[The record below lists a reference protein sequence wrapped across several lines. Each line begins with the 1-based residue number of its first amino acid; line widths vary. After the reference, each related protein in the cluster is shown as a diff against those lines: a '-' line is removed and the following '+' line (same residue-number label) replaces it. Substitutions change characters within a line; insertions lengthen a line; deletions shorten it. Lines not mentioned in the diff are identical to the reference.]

1 MLRFDYLNPGSRINL
16 PEVAACLNVQ
26 SSEFEILTSHPGGM
40 GICFQLKSL
49 SNLETYALK
58 CIRPDLLGDQDSLER
73 FREELD
79 VWLSA
84 SVCDA
89 VVEAIHI
96 VRLNELPCILATW
109 MEGGDLTHTLS
120 MLNPVRKFETIVR
133 ITRSLQWAQM
143 KLGIVHRDLKP
154 SNILF
159 DKELLAYLSD
169 WGLSRPLRRAF
180 VVASS
185 GKDIST
191 VDRKDRTQIGSFLG
205 TVTYAAPEQI
215 KNAAMVDHRADIYA
229 LGCVMFELETGS
241 PPFTGAS
248 FQEIAY
254 QHLHVSPPKLGG
266 LFRQTTLGLE
276 NVINRCLAK
285 KPGDRYATYEALEQ
299 DLLTVAS
306 KRDFALDRCVVSGRY
321 KRHPL
326 GKGYVSQQQAI
337 ANAPVKG
344 KGVTLVEF
352 DAIAPHLEEAEN
364 LISLGRYTEAE
375 VLLRPAY
382 VPGLITGSTT
392 WHFGHTVA
400 VNYAYC
406 LQNIKNKFD
415 EALEI
420 YSSLNPLQ
428 EKPAEFYVNYSQA
441 LNQADKNIDAKE
453 ICEHGLTHFP
463 DDIDLL
469 GNYTISLMEC
479 GEIEEAQTV
488 AMRRLA
494 MRRDVHSI
502 EEAAAILGIQRDQ
515 LRNRDLPQAMSLAE
529 KQYSL
534 IKEGLILNPLFPSLR
549 ISEIQFLRFA
559 LSGDKVLDACQ
570 TMMYDQKIHPTYRQ
584 LAFLEEVEEV
594 SESQHFNFALEMID
608 KTVSE
613 DAFSTNFDAT
623 LQKRLFF
630 IKYKIYAERYM
641 IGKDDQS
648 GRPVLIREIVDYF
661 LEKEGEKYPYPV
673 MTARVL
679 EWMGHINEAEDLF
692 REVIKTSEDSW
703 NSRKELVLL
712 LQRDGRL
719 KEASSEANL
728 LVKSAP
734 WRAESFDVLSYVAEK
749 VGDTKLANQAKKK
762 GNQTFDKEK
771 KLFEKLRTLIS

>member
-1 MLRFDYLNPGSRINL
+1 MLHFDYLNPGSRINL

-26 SSEFEILTSHPGGM
+26 IPEFEILASHPGGM

-58 CIRPDLLGDQDSLER
+58 CIRPDLLGDQDSFER
-73 FREELD
+73 FHEELD

-89 VVEAIHI
+89 VVEAIRI
-96 VRLNELPCILATW
+96 VRLNEFPCILATW
-109 MEGGDLTHTLS
+109 MEGGDLTQTLS
-120 MLNPVRKFETIVR
+120 TLNPAQKFETIVR
-133 ITRSLQWAQM
+133 ITRSLQWAQT
-143 KLGIVHRDLKP
+143 KLSIIHRDLKP

-169 WGLSRPLRRAF
+169 WGLARPLQRAF

-185 GKDIST
+185 GKDISI
-191 VDRKDRTQIGSFLG
+191 VDRKNRTQQGSFLG

-215 KNAAMVDHRADIYA
+215 RNAAMVDHRADIYA
-229 LGCVMFELETGS
+229 LGCVMFELETGI
-241 PPFTGAS
+241 PPFTGTN

-276 NVINRCLAK
+276 NVINRCLTK
-285 KPGDRYATYEALEQ
+285 EPRDRYATYEELEQ
-299 DLLTVAS
+299 DLLTVAD
-306 KRDFALDRCVVSGRY
+306 KQKFVLDRCVISERY

-326 GKGYVSQQQAI
+326 GKGHVSQQQTI
-337 ANAPVKG
+337 ANAGVKG
-344 KGVTLVEF
+344 KGVALVEF
-352 DAIAPHLEEAEN
+352 DDIAPYLEEAEN
-364 LISLGRYTEAE
+364 LMDLGRYTEAE
-375 VLLRPAY
+375 VLLRPGY
-382 VPGLITGSTT
+382 IPDLIRGSKT
-392 WHFGHTVA
+392 WHFGHSFA
-400 VNYAYC
+400 GNYAYC
-406 LQNIKNKFD
+406 LQNIKDRLD

-420 YSSLNPLQ
+420 YSTLNPSQ
-428 EKPAEFYVNYSQA
+428 EKPDVFYVNYSQA
-441 LNQADKNIDAKE
+441 LNLAQKSVDAKRV
-453 ICEHGLTHFP
+453 CEQGLTYFP

-469 GNYTISLMEC
+469 GNYTISLMKC
-479 GEIEEAQTV
+479 GQIEEAQTV

-494 MRRDVHSI
+494 IRRDVHSI
-502 EEAAAILGIQRDQ
+502 EEAAAVLRIRRDH
-515 LRNRDLPQAMSLAE
+515 LRNRDLPRAMSLAE

-534 IKEGLILNPLFPSLR
+534 IKEGLVLNPLFPSLR

-559 LSGDKVLDACQ
+559 LSGDKILNACQ
-570 TMMYDQKIHPTYRQ
+570 TMMDDQKIHRTYRQ
-584 LAFLEEVEEV
+584 LAFLEEVEEI
-594 SESQHFNFALEMID
+594 SEGQHFNFALEMID

-623 LQKRLFF
+623 LQKRLLF
-630 IKYKIYAERYM
+630 IKHKIYAERYM
-641 IGKDDQS
+641 IGRDDQS
-648 GRPVLIREIVDYF
+648 GKRIFIREIIDYF
-661 LEKEGEKYPYPV
+661 LKKEDGKYPHPV

-679 EWMGHINEAEDLF
+679 EWMGHINEAEDIF

-703 NSRKELVLL
+703 ESGKELVLL

-719 KEASSEANL
+719 KEALSEANL
-728 LVKSAP
+728 LVESAP
-734 WRAESFDVLSYVAEK
+734 WRAESFDVLSYLAEK
-749 VGDTKLANQAKKK
+749 VGDTKLANHAKKK
-762 GNQTFDKEK
+762 GNLIFDKEK